1 MIQTKISEIQIEQYI
16 VWAPKYLWNSGQV
29 QGQLSRDFKVKHQS
43 QWYLTLK
50 FLKSWPWTWPLVHRY
65 LGAQTIYY
73 SSVLLSLMSW
83 SILKPTFSTDRQPF
97 VGFVSTSTGVE
108 DSKLSLTSINRSEIL
123 VFPPGL
129 TQTNMHFYQ

>member
-1 MIQTKISEIQIEQYI
+1 MSTYPNAHANIKKWILEVQFPGNRLGFSIIRNDFGSATMWAFQIPVSFSEFF
-16 VWAPKYLWNSGQV
+16 L
-29 QGQLSRDFKVKHQS
+29 FS
-43 QWYLTLK
+43 Q
-50 FLKSWPWTWPLVHRY
+50 FLEHYCNDMFTGVS
-65 LGAQTIYY
+65 
-73 SSVLLSLMSW
+73 LSLMSW

-97 VGFVSTSTGVE
+97 VGFVSVSTGVE